1 MLLTEASKRVTV
13 DTPDFSQPVGTLIVA
28 VNPFSLNRII
38 FVFEWLTLNPGSF
51 CSRRISHYNHRCGV
65 WLSEDDT

>member
-13 DTPDFSQPVGTLIVA
+13 DTPDFSQPMGTLIVA
-28 VNPFSLNRII
+28 VNPFSLNRIT

-51 CSRRISHYNHRCGV
+51 CSRRILRLTSLQSSLWGV
-65 WLSEDDT
+65 A